1 MFNFNHLYYFH
12 ITAKVGGVSNAAK
25 YLRISQPSLS
35 SQLKILES
43 NLEVKL
49 FEKKGRVLQLTP
61 DGEKAFAY
69 TKKMFDIASEFSES
83 LKSPGE
89 KMNERLHVGISE
101 QVERPFIADLL
112 SPVIRDHRGQT
123 NKIISIT
130 SAPDDAI
137 LQQLRTKEADLML
150 TNKPIYAED
159 VVELATIAAP
169 VNLMVSTQLLKT
181 LKMKVSRN
189 TTVQDFLAA
198 FPGGLVIPSY
208 KMKLRHETD
217 LYIEEIKTRKKISF
231 ESDILSVVGRAIV
244 DGAGVGFLPI
254 PYLLEE
260 IKLGLVTVIG
270 PKAGLWKHSLYML
283 SHKEDHYDELTEDI
297 VKRFKQLDKWS

>member
-1 MFNFNHLYYFH
+1 MFNFNHLYYFYV
-12 ITAKVGGVSNAAK
+12 TAKIGGVSNAAK

-43 NLEVKL
+43 NIEVKL

-61 DGEKAFAY
+61 DGEKAFVYA
-69 TKKMFDIASEFSES
+69 KRMFDIAGEFAES

-89 KMNERLHVGISE
+89 KMTERFHVGVSE

-112 SPVIRDHRGQT
+112 SPVIRDNRGKT
-123 NKIISIT
+123 SKIMSIT
-130 SAPDDAI
+130 SAPDEDI
-137 LQQLRTKEADLML
+137 VQMLRTKEADLML
-150 TNKPIYAED
+150 TNKPIYADD
-159 VVELATIAAP
+159 VVELASVGAP
-169 VNLMVSTQLLKT
+169 VNLMVSTQLLKS
-181 LKMKVSRN
+181 LKIRVSRN
-189 TTVQDFLAA
+189 TSIQEFLSA
-198 FPGGLVIPSY
+198 FPGGLVIPTY

-217 LYIEEIKTRKKISF
+217 LFFETSKVRKKISF

-244 DGAGVGFLPI
+244 DGAGCGFLPL

-270 PKAGLWKHSLYML
+270 PKSGYWKHSLYMI
-283 SHKEDHYDELTEDI
+283 SHKEDDYDDLTKDI

>member
-1 MFNFNHLYYFH
+1 MFNYNHLYYFYV
-12 ITAKVGGVSNAAK
+12 TAKIGGVSNAAK

-43 NLEVKL
+43 NIEVKL
-49 FEKKGRVLQLTP
+49 FEKKGRALQLTP
-61 DGEKAFAY
+61 DGEKAFVYA
-69 TKKMFDIASEFSES
+69 KRMFDISAELAES

-89 KMNERLHVGISE
+89 KMTKRFHVGISE

-112 SPVIRDHRGQT
+112 SPVIRDNRGKT

-130 SAPDDAI
+130 SAPDDDI
-137 LQQLRTKEADLML
+137 LQLLRAKEADLML
-150 TNKPIYAED
+150 TNKPIYADD
-159 VVELATIAAP
+159 VVELASVGAP
-169 VNLMVSTQLLKT
+169 VNLMVSTQLLKS
-181 LKMKVSRN
+181 MKIRVSRN
-189 TTVQDFLAA
+189 TSVQEFLTA
-198 FPGGLVIPSY
+198 FPGGLVIPTY

-217 LYIEEIKTRKKISF
+217 LFFENAKVRKKISF

-244 DGAGVGFLPI
+244 DGAGCGFLPV

-270 PKAGLWKHSLYML
+270 PKSGFWRHSLYMI
-283 SHKEDHYDELTEDI
+283 SHKEDDYDDLTKDI